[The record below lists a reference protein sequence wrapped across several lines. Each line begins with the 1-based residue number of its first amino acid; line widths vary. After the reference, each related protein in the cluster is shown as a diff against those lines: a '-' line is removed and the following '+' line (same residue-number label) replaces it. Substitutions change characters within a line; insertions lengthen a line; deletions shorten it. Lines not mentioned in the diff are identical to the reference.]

1 MAHVTAERWRIALW
15 TAMLAVVLY
24 IVWQARGALFP
35 FAVGAILA
43 YALSPLVD
51 RMASVIPARSHRGDV
66 YRRGAAVILLYTFSI
81 LAIVAAGAALI
92 PVAADQIAQF
102 VDDLPDTVEEA
113 RLQANEWLEEYRSRV
128 PQDIQ
133 DRIDEIGA
141 DAGNTVADAVAS
153 GMRRSVSLLTGTL
166 TIVFG
171 FLIVPFF
178 MFYALRDRP
187 YVANNFI
194 NAVPEEARQDVRNLL
209 LIADRLL
216 GRYIRGQ
223 LILGVVVGVAVGVG
237 LTLLDVELS
246 LALGLFAGVTELIP
260 IIGPWIGAVPG
271 LIIVAATNPDLIIP
285 VALLYLLVQQV
296 ENLLLVPRIQG
307 QAVEIHPAMILLLLA
322 AGGAAFGFIG
332 LVVIVP
338 LAAILREL
346 FWYADR
352 RLRGSS
358 ATEALTLSHYGRAH
372 QRELEAQLAF
382 ERSTSRSWDGEAL
395 HEGES
400 AEGTA
405 TGSAPESEAADATSA
420 ETEPTSQPSSTGQA
434 TGDASPGDTSPSQRP
449 IS

>member
-1 MAHVTAERWRIALW
+1 
-15 TAMLAVVLY
+15 MLAVVLY
-24 IVWQARGALFP
+24 IMWQARGALFP
-35 FAVGAILA
+35 FAVGALLA

-51 RMASVIPARSHRGDV
+51 RIANVIPARSHRGDL
-66 YRRGAAVILLYTFSI
+66 YRRGAAVLVLYAVFALT
-81 LAIVAAGAALI
+81 IVAAGVALI

-102 VDDLPDTVEEA
+102 VDRLPEIVDDA
-113 RLQANEWLEEYRSRV
+113 RLQANSWLEEYRSRV
-128 PQDIQ
+128 PEDIQ

-141 DAGNTVADAVAS
+141 DAGNTVADAVAA
-153 GMRRSVSLLTGTL
+153 GMRRSVGLLTGTL
-166 TIVFG
+166 TIIFG
-171 FLIVPFF
+171 FVIVPFF

-223 LILGVVVGVAVGVG
+223 LFLGVVVGVAVGVG
-237 LTLLDVELS
+237 LTILGVELS

-271 LIIVAATNPDLIIP
+271 LIIVAATDPGLILP

-296 ENLLLVPRIQG
+296 ENLFLVPRIQG
-307 QAVEIHPAMILLLLA
+307 QAVDIHPAMILLLLA

-332 LVVIVP
+332 LVVVVP

-352 RLRGSS
+352 RLRGGT
-358 ATEALTLSHYGRAH
+358 ATEALTQSHYGRAH
-372 QRELEAQLAF
+372 QAELEAQLDT
-382 ERSTSRSWDGEAL
+382 ERTPAKTWDGEAT
-395 HEGES
+395 
-400 AEGTA
+400 AEPSEDAAEAAEPST
-405 TGSAPESEAADATSA
+405 TPQTPPSEAPAPPRAA
-420 ETEPTSQPSSTGQA
+420 EDPQGEVTPS
-434 TGDASPGDTSPSQRP
+434 
-449 IS
+449 

>member
-1 MAHVTAERWRIALW
+1 MANVTAQRWRIALW
-15 TAMLAVVLY
+15 AAMLAVVLY
-24 IVWQARGALFP
+24 IVWQARGTLFP
-35 FAVGAILA
+35 FAFGAILA

-51 RMASVIPARSHRGDV
+51 RLASVIPARSHRGDV
-66 YRRGAAVILLYTFSI
+66 YRRGAAVILLYLVTALLLI
-81 LAIVAAGAALI
+81 AAGAALI
-92 PVAADQIAQF
+92 PVAADQIARF
-102 VDDLPDTVEEA
+102 IDDLPEIVENA
-113 RLQANEWLEEYRSRV
+113 RLQANEWLAEYRSRV

-141 DAGNTVADAVAS
+141 DAGSTAADAVAS
-153 GMRRSVSLLTGTL
+153 AMRRSVSLLTGTL

-171 FLIVPFF
+171 FVIVPFF

-194 NAVPEEARQDVRNLL
+194 NAVPEEARQDVRNIL

-237 LTLLDVELS
+237 LTLLGVELS
-246 LALGLFAGVTELIP
+246 LALALFAGVTELIP

-271 LIIVAATNPDLIIP
+271 LIIVAATEPDLIIP

-332 LVVIVP
+332 LVIIVP

-372 QRELEAQLAF
+372 QRELEAQLEF
-382 ERSTSRSWDGEAL
+382 ERATLRSWDGDVADEQ
-395 HEGES
+395 
-400 AEGTA
+400 AEEDADVEA
-405 TGSAPESEAADATSA
+405 TGAEAPAAPRT
-420 ETEPTSQPSSTGQA
+420 SST
-434 TGDASPGDTSPSQRP
+434 DEPPGEASPSQRP
-449 IS
+449 VG

>member
-1 MAHVTAERWRIALW
+1 
-15 TAMLAVVLY
+15 MLAVVLY

-35 FAVGAILA
+35 FAVGALLA

-51 RMASVIPARSHRGDV
+51 RVASVIPARSHRGDL
-66 YRRGAAVILLYTFSI
+66 YRRGAAVLVLYAVFALT
-81 LAIVAAGAALI
+81 IVAAGVALI

-102 VDDLPDTVEEA
+102 VDRLPEIVDDA

-128 PQDIQ
+128 PMDLQE
-133 DRIDEIGA
+133 RIDEIGA
-141 DAGNTVADAVAS
+141 DAGNTVADAVAA
-153 GMRRSVSLLTGTL
+153 GMRRSVGLLTGTL

-171 FLIVPFF
+171 FVIVPFF

-223 LILGVVVGVAVGVG
+223 LFLGVVVGVSVGVG
-237 LTLLDVELS
+237 LTILGVELS

-271 LIIVAATNPDLIIP
+271 LIIVAATEPGLILP
-285 VALLYLLVQQV
+285 VLLLYLLVQQV
-296 ENLLLVPRIQG
+296 ENLFLVPRIQG
-307 QAVEIHPAMILLLLA
+307 QAVHIHPAMILLLLA

-332 LVVIVP
+332 LVVVVP

-352 RLRGSS
+352 RLRGGT
-358 ATEALTLSHYGRAH
+358 ATEALTMSHYGRAH
-372 QRELEAQLAF
+372 QAELEVQLDS
-382 ERSTSRSWDGEAL
+382 ERISAKTWGGEATAEPS
-395 HEGES
+395 EGAATAAEPGPSPETPPS
-400 AEGTA
+400 A
-405 TGSAPESEAADATSA
+405 APPPPGAADDPPGEVTS
-420 ETEPTSQPSSTGQA
+420 S
-434 TGDASPGDTSPSQRP
+434 
-449 IS
+449 

>member
-1 MAHVTAERWRIALW
+1 MANVTAQRWRIALW
-15 TAMLAVVLY
+15 AAMLAVVLY

-51 RMASVIPARSHRGDV
+51 RLASVVPARSHRGDV
-66 YRRGAAVILLYTFSI
+66 YRRGAAVILLYAVAA
-81 LAIVAAGAALI
+81 LGLVAAGAALI
-92 PVAADQIAQF
+92 PMAADQIAQF
-102 VDDLPDTVEEA
+102 VEDLPETVENA

-141 DAGNTVADAVAS
+141 DAGSTAADAVAS
-153 GMRRSVSLLTGTL
+153 AMRRSVSLLTGTL

-171 FLIVPFF
+171 FVIVPFF

-194 NAVPEEARQDVRNLL
+194 NAVPEEARQDARNIL

-237 LTLLDVELS
+237 LTLLGVELS
-246 LALGLFAGVTELIP
+246 LALALFAGVTELIP

-271 LIIVAATNPDLIIP
+271 LIIVAATEPDLILP

-332 LVVIVP
+332 LVIIVP

-352 RLRGSS
+352 RLRGST

-382 ERSTSRSWDGEAL
+382 ERSTQRSWDGELAEK
-395 HEGES
+395 HAEEDADVEVASGE
-400 AEGTA
+400 ATA
-405 TGSAPESEAADATSA
+405 APRISAAD
-420 ETEPTSQPSSTGQA
+420 E
-434 TGDASPGDTSPSQRP
+434 SPGEASPSQRP
-449 IS
+449 AS

>member
-1 MAHVTAERWRIALW
+1 MANVTAQRWRIALW
-15 TAMLAVVLY
+15 AAMLAVVLY

-51 RMASVIPARSHRGDV
+51 RLASVVPVRSHRGDV
-66 YRRGAAVILLYTFSI
+66 YRRGAAVLLLYTVTALGLI
-81 LAIVAAGAALI
+81 AAGAALI

-102 VDDLPDTVEEA
+102 VDDLPEIVENA

-141 DAGNTVADAVAS
+141 DAGSTAADAVAS
-153 GMRRSVSLLTGTL
+153 GMRRSISLLTGTL

-171 FLIVPFF
+171 FVIVPFF

-237 LTLLDVELS
+237 LTLLGVELS

-271 LIIVAATNPDLIIP
+271 LIIVAATEPDLILP

-296 ENLLLVPRIQG
+296 ENMLLVPRIQG
-307 QAVEIHPAMILLLLA
+307 QAVDIHPAMILLLLA
-322 AGGAAFGFIG
+322 AGGAAFGFLG
-332 LVVIVP
+332 LVIIVP

-352 RLRGSS
+352 RLRGST

-372 QRELEAQLAF
+372 QRELEAQLEF
-382 ERSTSRSWDGEAL
+382 ERATLRSWDGEAAEE
-395 HEGES
+395 HGGEDGG
-400 AEGTA
+400 ATA
-405 TGSAPESEAADATSA
+405 TTEEAA
-420 ETEPTSQPSSTGQA
+420 PTAGSRA
-434 TGDASPGDTSPSQRP
+434 DESPGEGSPSQRP

>member
-1 MAHVTAERWRIALW
+1 MALVTAQRWRIALW
-15 TAMLAVVLY
+15 AAMLAVVLY

-51 RMASVIPARSHRGDV
+51 LMASVIPARSHRGDL
-66 YRRGAAVILLYTFSI
+66 YRRGVAVVLLYTVAI
-81 LAIVAAGAALI
+81 LGIVAAGAALI
-92 PVAADQIAQF
+92 PLAADQIAQF
-102 VDDLPDTVEEA
+102 VDDLPETVEDA
-113 RLQANEWLEEYRSRV
+113 RLQANEWLEQYRSRV

-133 DRIDEIGA
+133 DRVDEIGA
-141 DAGNTVADAVAS
+141 DAGTAVADAVAS
-153 GMRRSVSLLTGTL
+153 GMRRSISLLTGTL

-171 FLIVPFF
+171 FVIVPFF

-271 LIIVAATNPDLIIP
+271 LIIVAATNPDLILP

-296 ENLLLVPRIQG
+296 ENLFLVPRIQG

-322 AGGAAFGFIG
+322 AGGAAFGFLG

-382 ERSTSRSWDGEAL
+382 ERSATHVWDGEIRDVT
-395 HEGES
+395 GEQGDAVATS
-400 AEGTA
+400 TAAAEGSTLTEATA
-405 TGSAPESEAADATSA
+405 AAEPEPGSGTSA
-420 ETEPTSQPSSTGQA
+420 IEDPPEG
-434 TGDASPGDTSPSQRP
+434 SPSERP
-449 IS
+449 IG